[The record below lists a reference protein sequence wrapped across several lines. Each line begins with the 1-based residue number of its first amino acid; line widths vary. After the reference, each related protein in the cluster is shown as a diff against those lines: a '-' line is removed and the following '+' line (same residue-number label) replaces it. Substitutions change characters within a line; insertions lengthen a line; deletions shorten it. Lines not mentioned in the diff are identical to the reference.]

1 MILENFAERDR
12 MLFHHTI
19 GLGHQTTAEQLRDV
33 LAQIQGLLA
42 AHPKVDAA
50 SARTRFIR
58 FSAASLDLEVFAY
71 VLESEQPAFLA
82 IQEDLLL
89 GIIDTIDSSGA
100 SIAAPALTL
109 PPLANALSR

>member
-1 MILENFAERDR
+1 
-12 MLFHHTI
+12 
-19 GLGHQTTAEQLRDV
+19 
-33 LAQIQGLLA
+33 
-42 AHPKVDAA
+42 
-50 SARTRFIR
+50 
-58 FSAASLDLEVFAY
+58 
-71 VLESEQPAFLA
+71 VLESQPPAFLA